1 MQGTPVASYLRQW
14 GVVAGSGAWRE
25 GIDKMEI
32 ILIFNLAVKSA
43 FHRNPKIFT
52 GKNFQKKKNRFSFI
66 SMSKMAV
73 TKTKNFMKKVRGILS
88 VFILIISIFAAT
100 GSSTRVAAQPQLAP
114 PDCVDVFSVRCHWTW
129 GDCCYVS
136 SQAFS
141 CVQRIC

>member
-52 GKNFQKKKNRFSFI
+52 GKNFAKKKNRFSFI
-66 SMSKMAV
+66 SMPVWAV
-73 TKTKNFMKKVRGILS
+73 TKTKNFMKKIRFIIVASSIA
-88 VFILIISIFAAT
+88 VFATFAAVT
-100 GSSTRVAAQPQLAP
+100 EASALRVL
-114 PDCVDVFSVRCHWTW
+114 DYTWNCVGCG
-129 GDCCYVS
+129 GDCLDDVIVKS
-136 SQAFS
+136 RFQ
-141 CVQRIC
+141 